1 MQKRKGGE
9 IRGDIAMLIIF
20 GGAPGTGKTTLSCQL
35 AHMLGAVYLR
45 IDTMD
50 QPIMAVYGDDIADLS
65 YRVAH
70 GIARDNLRLGH
81 TVIADC
87 VNPVNITRDPWRD
100 VGLCAGVPT
109 VEVEIICSDAAE
121 HRRRVET
128 RETDIPGLKLPR
140 WEDVYNRWVEPWPRA
155 PIVIDTA
162 GRTVEDC
169 LAELK
174 AALPR

>member
-1 MQKRKGGE
+1 
-9 IRGDIAMLIIF
+9 MLIII
-20 GGAPGTGKTTLSCQL
+20 GGAPGTGKTTLSRQL
-35 AHMLGAVYLR
+35 AYALGAVHLR

-50 QPIMAVYGDDIADLS
+50 QPIMAVYGDDIADIS

-81 TVIADC
+81 KVIADC
-87 VNPVNITRDPWRD
+87 VNAVNITRDPWRE
-100 VGLCAGVPT
+100 VGLGAGVST
-109 VEVEIICSDAAE
+109 VEVEIICSDSTE

-128 RETDIPGLKLPR
+128 RISDIPGLKLPT
-140 WEDVYNRWVEPWPRA
+140 WEDICNRWVDPWPRA

-162 GRTVEDC
+162 GRAEEGC
-169 LAELK
+169 LTELK

>member
-1 MQKRKGGE
+1 
-9 IRGDIAMLIIF
+9 MLIIF
-20 GGAPGTGKTTLSCQL
+20 GGAPVTGKTTLSRQL
-35 AHMLGAVYLR
+35 ALALKAVHLR

-50 QPIMAVYGDDIADLS
+50 QPIMAVYGDDIADIS

-87 VNPVNITRDPWRD
+87 VNPVKLTRDPWQE

-121 HRRRVET
+121 HRRRIET
-128 RETDIPGLKLPR
+128 READIPGLKLPT
-140 WEDVYNRWVEPWPRA
+140 WEDVCSRWVEPWLRA

-169 LAELK
+169 VTELK
-174 AALPR
+174 ALLPRQAR